1 MLENPNWRTAVR
13 EGEMMRKFVMGVALC
28 MAFGLPASAADSSGS
43 KAAQLKHPGMRL
55 ACHWVATD
63 RTLRPL
69 GRTASAAN
77 GMSRTAA
84 PADRKSIKA
93 PAVKASPV
101 VTRAEP
107 VHVARQSSQRIALVV
122 GVGF

>member
-1 MLENPNWRTAVR
+1 
-13 EGEMMRKFVMGVALC
+13 MRKLVMGVALC
-28 MAFGLPASAADSSGS
+28 MAFGLPASAANSSGS

-69 GRTASAAN
+69 
-77 GMSRTAA
+77 SRTAA

-101 VTRAEP
+101 VTRAER
-107 VHVARQSSQRIALVV
+107 VYVARQPSQHIALVV

>member
-1 MLENPNWRTAVR
+1 
-13 EGEMMRKFVMGVALC
+13 MMRKFVLGVALC

-63 RTLRPL
+63 RTLRL
-69 GRTASAAN
+69 LSHTAAPASR
-77 GMSRTAA
+77 MSRTAA
-84 PADRKSIKA
+84 PVDRKNVKT
-93 PAVKASPV
+93 PVVKASPV
-101 VTRAEP
+101 ATRAEP
-107 VHVARQSSQRIALVV
+107 FYVARPSQRIALVV

>member
-1 MLENPNWRTAVR
+1 MLENSIWRTAVR
-13 EGEMMRKFVMGVALC
+13 KGKTMRKFVMGVALC
-28 MAFGLPASAADSSGS
+28 MAFGLPANAADSSGS

-69 GRTASAAN
+69 GHIAVPASR
-77 GMSRTAA
+77 MSRTAA
-84 PADRKSIKA
+84 PADRKSIRA
-93 PAVKASPV
+93 PAVKAGAV
-101 VTRAEP
+101 VRAEP
-107 VHVARQSSQRIALVV
+107 VYVGRQPSQRIALVV

>member
-1 MLENPNWRTAVR
+1 
-13 EGEMMRKFVMGVALC
+13 MRKLVTGVALC

-55 ACHWVATD
+55 ACHWVAAD

-69 GRTASAAN
+69 SHSAVATN
-77 GMSRTAA
+77 RMNHTAA
-84 PADRKSIKA
+84 PADRKNLKA
-93 PAVKASPV
+93 PAVRASPV

-107 VHVARQSSQRIALVV
+107 IYVARQPSQRIALVV